1 MLNHRILK
9 TVHALGRVGGCFVA
23 FIEEGENRQEPR
35 SGPKLFTEYSLS
47 ALLVIVGLIGSFM
60 TILTLASTVLLISW
74 LMVITSVI
82 DPILTLSAICS
93 LAMIPLGAY
102 QVYQAYQLHKKS
114 IHNFKTMQMIAGL
127 NVVFS
132 IVQAAAFGSVLLV
145 IGLIMLYAFGGVI
158 VFNLI
163 IVYFLNQSEVRQ
175 EFEE

>member
-1 MLNHRILK
+1 M
-9 TVHALGRVGGCFVA
+9 A
-23 FIEEGENRQEPR
+23 FPEDDVYQQQER
-35 SGPKLFTEYSLS
+35 TSPKLFTEYSLS
-47 ALLVIVGLIGSFM
+47 AILTIVGLIGSFM

-82 DPILTLSAICS
+82 DPILTISVICS

-114 IHNFKTMQMIAGL
+114 IHNFKMMQMIAGL

-163 IVYFLNQSEVRQ
+163 IVYFLNQSEVRS

>member
-1 MLNHRILK
+1 M
-9 TVHALGRVGGCFVA
+9 A
-23 FIEEGENRQEPR
+23 FPEDGVYQQQER
-35 SGPKLFTEYSLS
+35 SSPKLFTEYSIGAIL
-47 ALLVIVGLIGSFM
+47 AIVGLIGSFM
-60 TILTLASTVLLISW
+60 TIIILASTVFLISW
-74 LMVITSVI
+74 LMVITSVL
-82 DPILTLSAICS
+82 DPMLTLAAICS
-93 LAMIPLGAY
+93 LAMIPLGVY

-114 IHNFKTMQMIAGL
+114 IHNFKKIQMIAVL

-132 IVQAAAFGSVLLV
+132 VAQAAAFGSIVFI

>member
-1 MLNHRILK
+1 M
-9 TVHALGRVGGCFVA
+9 AS
-23 FIEEGENRQEPR
+23 IEEGVNQQGPR

-82 DPILTLSAICS
+82 DPILTISAICS
-93 LAMIPLGAY
+93 LAMFPLGAY

-114 IHNFKTMQMIAGL
+114 MHNFKTMQMIAGL

-158 VFNLI
+158 VFNLMV
-163 IVYFLNQSEVRQ
+163 VYFLNQSEVRQ

>member
-1 MLNHRILK
+1 
-9 TVHALGRVGGCFVA
+9 VA
-23 FIEEGENRQEPR
+23 FIEEGVNQQDPR

-60 TILTLASTVLLISW
+60 TIITLASAVLLISW

-82 DPILTLSAICS
+82 DPIMTLSAICS

-114 IHNFKTMQMIAGL
+114 IHNFKTMQMIAIL
-127 NVVFS
+127 NVAFS
-132 IVQAAAFGSVLLV
+132 VVQAAAFGSVIFM

-163 IVYFLNQSEVRQ
+163 VVYFLNKSDVRQ
-175 EFEE
+175 EFEG